1 MLAVVVEK
9 PHEYGVVE
17 LPDPHAGPGE
27 VVVKVG
33 ACGICGTDVHVI
45 EGDFPPTVYP
55 IVIGHEFGGEV
66 VEVGAGVSG
75 VRVGDRVG
83 VDPTLNCGACH
94 FCQRGMGNL
103 CENWNGIGVA
113 RTHGGF
119 AEYVVLPARTIY
131 PLPEGMTDAE
141 AALIEPVSCV
151 VRGFHRLAPQV
162 GETCLVFGAGP
173 MGLLNAQVARFNG
186 ASRVAIVDINE
197 ARLERAKRDFGFDTV
212 ATSLDELRDAFPRGF
227 DNVIEATGVTRVAEM
242 AIDGVKRRGKLLL
255 FGVCP
260 PGEKASYDAFRIYN
274 EELTIMG
281 TMAVLN
287 SYGPAIDILAAGA
300 IDAGKMVSHTF
311 PLDRFG
317 DALAVVRSGQGMKV
331 QVGGRGELPATG

>member
-9 PHEYGVVE
+9 PHQYGVVE

-27 VVVKVG
+27 VVIRVG
-33 ACGICGTDVHVI
+33 ACGICGTDLHVI

-66 VEVGAGVSG
+66 VEVGPGVDG
-75 VRVGDRVG
+75 VKVGDRVG
-83 VDPTLNCGACH
+83 VDPTLNCGACY

-103 CENWNGIGVA
+103 CEHWNGIGVA

-119 AEYVVLPARTIY
+119 AEYVALPARTVH

-141 AALIEPVSCV
+141 AGLIEPVSCV
-151 VRGFHRLAPQV
+151 VRGFHRLAPLV
-162 GETCLVFGAGP
+162 GETYLVFGAGP
-173 MGLLNAQVARFNG
+173 MGLMNAQVARFNG

-197 ARLERAKRDFGFDTV
+197 RRLERAKRDFGFDTV
-212 ATSLDELRDAFPRGF
+212 ATSLDQLRDEFPRGF
-227 DNVIEATGVTRVAEM
+227 DNVIEATGVTKVAEM

-287 SYGPAIDILAAGA
+287 SYGPAIDVIAAGA
-300 IDAGKMVSHTF
+300 IDARKMVSHSFT
-311 PLDRFG
+311 LDRFE
-317 DALAVVRSGQGMKV
+317 DALAVVRSGEGMKV
-331 QVGGRGELPATG
+331 QVGGRG